1 MKVCWVS
8 NYFSPYKLKLFNEIG
23 KHIELTAVFLPG
35 TDDNNRN
42 DEWKLTEGLSFK
54 SYIIGSD
61 YYSLINRLAKEND
74 ILVDSMYSTKYG
86 ILAVNAF
93 KRRHKKIIMDSDG
106 GIPIDRGFIM
116 NKAISFFMKRH
127 DYFFSPSKQSNYY
140 FEFYGVD
147 PEKILLYRFT
157 SLMEKE
163 INDHKVLR
171 NSKEEFRK
179 ELGIDVK
186 FTILNVG
193 RPIEVKGFDILL
205 DAYMNTGLTDKINLY
220 IVGGKPQE
228 HIQKIVDDNKLDNV
242 HFIDLL
248 PTEELNKYYAASDTL
263 IFTSRGDVWGLVVEE
278 AMSFGLPVIA
288 SNKNGAGN
296 HFKTLGNNTMI
307 CELNDI
313 NAYSDY
319 IKQLYSD
326 SKLLE
331 ELSLK
336 SFDIVKDYTI
346 ENSAR
351 DIIGNLNKV

>member
-23 KHIELTAVFLPG
+23 KQIELTAVFLAG

-42 DEWKLTEGLSFK
+42 SEWQLPSDITFK
-54 SYIIGSD
+54 AYTIDKD
-61 YYSLINRLAKEND
+61 YYKLINRLAKEND

-93 KRRHKKIIMDSDG
+93 KKRRKKIIMDSDG
-106 GIPIDRGFIM
+106 GIPIDRGFIV

-127 DYFFSPSKQSNYY
+127 DYFFSPSVRSNGYY
-140 FEFYGVD
+140 EFYNVD
-147 PEKILLYRFT
+147 PKKIMLYRFT
-157 SLMEKE
+157 SLTKDEIDAHKLLRANKE
-163 INDHKVLR
+163 
-171 NSKEEFRK
+171 SYRK
-179 ELGIDVK
+179 ELGIDDK

-205 DAYMNTGLTDKINLY
+205 NAYMATKKADEINLY

-228 HIQKIVDDNKLDNV
+228 HIQKIVDDNHLKNV

-248 PTEELNKYYAASDTL
+248 STPELNKYYAASDML

-278 AMSFGLPVIA
+278 AMSFGLPIIA

-296 HFKTLGNNTMI
+296 HFEMLGENTII

-313 NAYSDY
+313 EAYATN
-319 IKQLYSD
+319 IK
-326 SKLLE
+326 KLQNDPKLVSR
-331 ELSLK
+331 LSQM
-336 SFDIVKDYTI
+336 SFEIVKDYTI
-346 ENSAR
+346 ENSAK
-351 DIIGNLNKV
+351 DIIKNLNRV